1 MAGPKKIKKIS
12 AADQVFDEMRG
23 LILDKVWK
31 IGERIPTETQLS
43 EQFAVNRLTVRVAL
57 QRLQALGLLDIRV
70 GDGTYV
76 KALDMTENIAELAD
90 FYSDSTSPKSAE
102 EYRYIIETACVNLA
116 VQRRTEED
124 LAAFWEKYK
133 EMEQHAL
140 SRLQNAAPEDA
151 EKEARI
157 HTDMSLEIH
166 TILCAMAHNELLNYA
181 FSIAKGPNRQLMLKN
196 IRRRMK
202 SDEDVRE
209 VLTQYQE
216 LHQSLTAKDKNK
228 SMTCIK
234 QIMHIDV
241 SDTLL

>member
-1 MAGPKKIKKIS
+1 MAGPRKIKKIS
-12 AADQVFDEMRG
+12 AADQVFEEMRG

-31 IGERIPTETQLS
+31 IGELITTETQLS

-140 SRLQNAAPEDA
+140 SCLQNAAPEDA

-202 SDEDVRE
+202 SHKDVKE
-209 VLTQYQE
+209 VLTLYQE
-216 LHQSLTAKDKNK
+216 LHQSLTAKDTNK
-228 SMTCIK
+228 SMAFIK